1 MEQKN
6 VLRKKRISSNTTAVS
21 IVQDTL
27 LFLVFISISA
37 MILSPALLPSN
48 IQESSMNK
56 MINTQTQ
63 DALQTLL
70 SSTRKQYSYRSG
82 AEFID
87 SLAETIGVNTSQTEG
102 IYASLTNHI
111 LGKQQYH
118 KTTAQ
123 LITEQLATQ
132 YQLTLNESTLH
143 LNPFSG
149 DAYQQLTE
157 ILNDELTH
165 LLPGS
170 LSFNFTAVWQPI
182 KKIPFG
188 GKISIGQ
195 PIPTTVSTFST
206 HQSLSMPFLPKITI
220 QNKTFYFSSYH
231 LKESAE
237 MILSDVQYFQNISF
251 LQNETVNVTN
261 DNSSKMITENLSSF
275 FKDILF
281 HGVMT
286 TNQTLLFPSVLNIVL
301 SPLFFQE
308 SFFLFDANDK
318 KNPSKDIFQSVN
330 SFFDSC
336 TTQEIEEFSFDISA
350 SIISSFGTIIQ
361 DQLQDTVLTMA
372 DDFLKLI
379 KNQIIQLIQPL
390 MYPYIEKLIDVFLAG
405 NQTLHDLVTDSI
417 DVIFSHLSLSS
428 ASISLTVWRG

>member
-1 MEQKN
+1 
-6 VLRKKRISSNTTAVS
+6 
-21 IVQDTL
+21 
-27 LFLVFISISA
+27 

-48 IQESSMNK
+48 LQEPSMNK

-87 SLAETIGVNTSQTEG
+87 SLAETIGVNTSYTEG
-102 IYASLTNHI
+102 IYASLTNHV

-118 KTTAQ
+118 KTIAQ

-132 YQLTLNESTLH
+132 YQLTLNESTLK

-149 DAYQQLTE
+149 DAYQQLTD

-165 LLPGS
+165 LLPGY
-170 LSFNFTAVWQPI
+170 LSFNFTAIWKPI

-195 PIPTTVSTFST
+195 PIPTTISTFST

-237 MILSDVQYFQNISF
+237 TILSDVQYFQNISL
-251 LQNETVNVTN
+251 LQDETVNVTN
-261 DNSSKMITENLSSF
+261 DNRSKMITENLSSF
-275 FKDILF
+275 FEDILF

-286 TNQTLLFPSVLNIVL
+286 TNKTLLFPSVLAIVL
-301 SPLFFQE
+301 SPVFFEE
-308 SFFLFDANDK
+308 SFFLFDANDEK
-318 KNPSKDIFQSVN
+318 DSSKDIFQSVN
-330 SFFDSC
+330 SFFDTCS
-336 TTQEIEEFSFDISA
+336 TQETEEFSIDVSS

-361 DQLQDTVLTMA
+361 DQIQDTVLTMA

-379 KNQIIQLIQPL
+379 KDQIMQLIQPL
-390 MYPYIEKLIDVFLAG
+390 LQPYIEKLIDVFLAD
-405 NQTLHDLVTDSI
+405 NQTLQNLVNNSI
-417 DVIFSHLSLSS
+417 DVVFSHLSFSS

>member
-1 MEQKN
+1 
-6 VLRKKRISSNTTAVS
+6 
-21 IVQDTL
+21 
-27 LFLVFISISA
+27 

-48 IQESSMNK
+48 LQEPSMNK

-87 SLAETIGVNTSQTEG
+87 SLAETIGVNTSYTEG
-102 IYASLTNHI
+102 IYASLTNHV

-118 KTTAQ
+118 KTIAQ

-132 YQLTLNESTLH
+132 YQLTLNESTLK

-149 DAYQQLTE
+149 DAYQQLTD

-165 LLPGS
+165 LLPGY
-170 LSFNFTAVWQPI
+170 LSFNFTAIWKPI

-195 PIPTTVSTFST
+195 PIPTTISTFST

-237 MILSDVQYFQNISF
+237 TILSDVQYFQNISL
-251 LQNETVNVTN
+251 LQDETVNVTN
-261 DNSSKMITENLSSF
+261 DNRSKMITENLSSF
-275 FKDILF
+275 FEDILF

-286 TNQTLLFPSVLNIVL
+286 TNKTLLFPSVLAIVL
-301 SPLFFQE
+301 SPVFFEE
-308 SFFLFDANDK
+308 SFFLFDANDEK
-318 KNPSKDIFQSVN
+318 DSSKDIFQSVN
-330 SFFDSC
+330 SFFDTCS
-336 TTQEIEEFSFDISA
+336 TQEIEEFSIDVSS

-361 DQLQDTVLTMA
+361 DQIQDTVLTMA

-379 KNQIIQLIQPL
+379 KDQIMQLIQPL
-390 MYPYIEKLIDVFLAG
+390 LQPYIEKLIDVFLAD
-405 NQTLHDLVTDSI
+405 NQTLQNLVNNSI
-417 DVIFSHLSLSS
+417 DVVFSHLSFSS